1 MSDKKKPMH
10 PWRAWNPGS
19 LKSTRSDHIIPDH
32 IAASVN
38 HDSSRTR
45 TANRSR
51 LGAGFGRGGYLK

>member
-1 MSDKKKPMH
+1 MNKPKKSH
-10 PWRAWNPGS
+10 PWRAWNPGA
-19 LKSTRSDHIIPDH
+19 LKSTSSEHIIPTH
-32 IAASVN
+32 VAASVN